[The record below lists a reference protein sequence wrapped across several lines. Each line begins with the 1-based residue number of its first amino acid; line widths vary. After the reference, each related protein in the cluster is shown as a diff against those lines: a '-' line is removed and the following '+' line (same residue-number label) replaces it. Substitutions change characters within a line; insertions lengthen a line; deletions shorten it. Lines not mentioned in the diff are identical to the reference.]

1 MSFATTVNIAAIL
14 LCLAVLVQS
23 IRLMRALDA
32 IKAGGLAPMVAG
44 LEAATAEA
52 RRVLGHLTVLMRGD
66 LAVTAQT
73 LGDGKAILDELAV
86 MTGIGNAIAERI
98 VEAAAAGNRA
108 QAAAPPETP
117 IVPAK
122 AAETPPA
129 EDAGPVAQQRRARV
143 TRSKPAVVRPPATA
157 KPAAASLASGDLPP
171 GSIAAAARS
180 ARRLHARL
188 AAGNFSAEPAR
199 LSPDS
204 PRPES
209 RAA

>member
-66 LAVTAQT
+66 LAITAQT
-73 LGDGKAILDELAV
+73 LDDGKAILDELAV

-108 QAAAPPETP
+108 PPETP
-117 IVPAK
+117 TAPA
-122 AAETPPA
+122 PPA
-129 EDAGPVAQQRRARV
+129 AQLPPACIAADPVPQKGRAR
-143 TRSKPAVVRPPATA
+143 TMRPTAPPARSSARPPAP
-157 KPAAASLASGDLPP
+157 PAAPPASADLPP

-188 AAGNFSAEPAR
+188 AAGDRSVDPAR
-199 LSPDS
+199 FGPES